1 MSPLAWAIRPL
12 KRYAE
17 FSGRSPR
24 AEFWWF
30 FLFTMVIYLLVWFVL
45 IGSIGASMS
54 SATSGTE
61 PSVGMLGAL
70 GVGVIFIGLFWL
82 ALIVPTI
89 ALQVR
94 RIHDL
99 DRSGWW
105 IGGYYLLYVLYMVMS
120 LGTVF
125 AAAAG
130 STDPSGVGIGG
141 MIGSMIVGLAFL
153 IYSIA
158 LLVFFCTQGTKG
170 PNRYGADP
178 YGEDVAQVFA

>member
-30 FLFTMVIYLLVWFVL
+30 FLFTMIAYLIVWFLLMGAV
-45 IGSIGASMS
+45 GASMS
-54 SATSGTE
+54 SANAGAE

-82 ALIVPTI
+82 AIIIPTI

-99 DRSGWW
+99 DRTGWW
-105 IGGYYLLYVLYMVMS
+105 IGGYYLLYALYLAMS

-130 STDPSGVGIGG
+130 AVDPSQVGMGGLIGT
-141 MIGSMIVGLAFL
+141 MIVGLAFF
-153 IYSIA
+153 IYSIV
-158 LLVFFCTQGTKG
+158 LLVFFCTEGTKG
-170 PNRYGADP
+170 SNRYGPDP
-178 YGEDVAQVFA
+178 YGADVAEVFA